1 MRKLVPR
8 FLRTPLRG
16 LIQRTN
22 AERFGIDRFLQ
33 SLSSSVKPSDRVLDA
48 GAGGR
53 DYRNH
58 FSHARYEST
67 DITTVFTRA
76 GERHTFISEL
86 HHIPVADNSYDLIVN
101 TQVLEHV
108 EFPQVVIN
116 EFHRILK
123 PNGRLLLTTPQSWG
137 VHMAPYHFF
146 NFTRY
151 GLESLFRNAR
161 FTIEVIK
168 PNGGIFWNLAK
179 IISKLPSY
187 LYRDFQDR
195 HPKTSLL
202 LHPAYLLARP
212 FCEFALP
219 LLLFYLDSLDKNQGW
234 TIGYLCCCRK
244 ATEPSG
250 PSRAEKAP

>member
-1 MRKLVPR
+1 MRKLIPR
-8 FLRTPLRG
+8 FLRIPLRRV
-16 LIQRTN
+16 IQRTN
-22 AERFGIDRFLQ
+22 AERFGIDQFLR
-33 SLSSSVKPSDRVLDA
+33 SVSSSVKPSDRVLDA

-53 DYRNH
+53 DYRDY

-67 DITTVFTRA
+67 DITSKFNRA
-76 GERHTFISEL
+76 GEHHTFISEL
-86 HHIPVADNSYDLIVN
+86 HHIPVADNSYDVVVN

-137 VHMAPYHFF
+137 IHMAPYHFF

-151 GLESLFRNAR
+151 GLESLFRNAH
-161 FTIEVIK
+161 FAIEMVK

-179 IISKLPSY
+179 IISKLPRY
-187 LYRDFQDR
+187 LYHDFQIR
-195 HPKTSLL
+195 HSKTALL
-202 LHPAYLLARP
+202 LRPVYLVTRP
-212 FCEFALP
+212 LFEFALP
-219 LLLFYLDSLDKNQGW
+219 LILFYLDSLDRNQGW

-244 ATEPSG
+244 AAEPSG
-250 PSRAEKAP
+250 PSSIEKAQ